1 MNTRALFLLALA
13 GFTGG
18 ALSQNLLLDDFK
30 SPDANAQ
37 GNYHGCDEGTG
48 ITCTWGD
55 GSLTITSS
63 DTDYSFYSQF
73 TNGCQDVTSWESQ
86 YVHVKFS
93 GSPNFS
99 IALQQNNP
107 GCNTAAAPYPETWD
121 IVYAADYSDGSD
133 IYIPISH
140 FNINKSRA
148 VGLAFKAFR
157 DVGVETKFSLIE
169 IATGLPG
176 GRSVPEKKPTGP
188 LYFACT
194 RPNSIAFGIDDGVPE
209 LANEMMQIIDEANI
223 KVTFFTVGNA
233 LDDPS
238 QLFTKLYQDAIK
250 KGHQVCPPPL
260 SVSLFHFY
268 NKILTSIG
276 HPGRSALLHPSQNR
290 RPSGRQRNRRR
301 IQKKPRIHSP

>member
-1 MNTRALFLLALA
+1 M
-13 GFTGG
+13 
-18 ALSQNLLLDDFK
+18 
-30 SPDANAQ
+30 
-37 GNYHGCDEGTG
+37 
-48 ITCTWGD
+48 
-55 GSLTITSS
+55 
-63 DTDYSFYSQF
+63 
-73 TNGCQDVTSWESQ
+73 
-86 YVHVKFS
+86 HVKFE

-107 GCNTAAAPYPETWD
+107 GCNANAAPYPETWD
-121 IVYAADYSDGSD
+121 IVYAADYSDGKD

-157 DVGVETKFSLIE
+157 DVGVATKFSLIE

-238 QLFTKLYQDAIK
+238 QPFTKLYQDAVK
-250 KGHQVCPPPL
+250 KGHQVCLPPFPA
-260 SVSLFHFY
+260 SLFHF
-268 NKILTSIG
+268 
-276 HPGRSALLHPSQNR
+276 
-290 RPSGRQRNRRR
+290 
-301 IQKKPRIHSP
+301 